1 METGI
6 EGIALIKK
14 FEGCKLRAYKCP
26 AGVMTI
32 GYGNTFY
39 ENGKKIL
46 ATDRITQA
54 RAEELLLSLLP
65 RYETTVKRAIRI
77 ELTQNQ
83 FDALVS
89 FCWNCGS
96 SRTLFSKVN
105 SKAIDTNVWW
115 ETHYITGGGKPLRGL
130 VLRRK
135 AESILFS
142 KKSLYL

>member
-1 METGI
+1 MKTGI

-14 FEGCKLRAYKCP
+14 FEGCKLKAYKCP

-39 ENGKKIL
+39 QDGKKVL
-46 ATDRITQA
+46 ATDVITQA

-65 RYETTVKRAIRI
+65 RYEKTVKNAIKI

-96 SRTLFSKVN
+96 SKTVFLKVN
-105 SKAIDTNVWW
+105 SKAIDTNLWW
-115 ETHYITGGGKPLRGL
+115 ETNYIKGGGKLLRGL

-142 KKSLYL
+142 K

>member
-1 METGI
+1 MKTGT

-14 FEGCKLRAYKCP
+14 FEGCKLKAYKCP

-39 ENGKKIL
+39 ENGKKVL
-46 ATDRITQA
+46 ATDSITQA

-65 RYETTVKRAIRI
+65 RYEKTVSNAIRI

-96 SRTLFSKVN
+96 SNTLFAKVN
-105 SKAIDTNVWW
+105 AKSIDTNVWW
-115 ETHYITGGGKPLRGL
+115 ESHYITGGGKTLKGL

-135 AESILFS
+135 AESVLFS
-142 KKSLYL
+142 K

>member
-1 METGI
+1 METGL

-14 FEGCKLRAYKCP
+14 FEGCKLKAYKCP

-39 ENGKKIL
+39 QDGKRIL
-46 ATDRITQA
+46 ATDSITQA

-65 RYETTVKRAIRI
+65 RYEKTVKNAIRI

-96 SRTLFSKVN
+96 SKTLFSKVN
-105 SKAIDTNVWW
+105 AKSIDTNVWW
-115 ETHYITGGGKPLRGL
+115 ESHYITGGGKLLRGL

-135 AESILFS
+135 AESNLFS
-142 KKSLYL
+142 KK

>member
-1 METGI
+1 MKTGI

-14 FEGCKLRAYKCP
+14 FEGCKLSAYKCP

-96 SRTLFSKVN
+96 SKTLFLKVN
-105 SKAIDTNVWW
+105 SKALDTNVWW
-115 ETHYITGGGKPLRGL
+115 ESHYITGGGKPLRGL

-142 KKSLYL
+142 KK